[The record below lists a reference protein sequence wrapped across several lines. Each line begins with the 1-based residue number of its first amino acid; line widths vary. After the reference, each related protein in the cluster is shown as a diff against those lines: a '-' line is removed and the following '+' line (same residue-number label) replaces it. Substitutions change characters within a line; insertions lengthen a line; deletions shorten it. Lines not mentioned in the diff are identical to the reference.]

1 MITNTIQLYWNKI
14 VQMPIEEVICMLWI
28 IVIEAC
34 LVALNLILELIS
46 TEKRKLSG
54 LKKLI
59 NIAFVMTI
67 VVAGRYYL
75 YSAGAEA
82 LFRLLKAE
90 ILVSSMNF
98 YATDFVKA
106 VKDRN
111 NSELMRKTLFK
122 ALANHIVFTVL
133 FLLVIYFEN
142 K

>member
-1 MITNTIQLYWNKI
+1 
-14 VQMPIEEVICMLWI
+14 MLWI

-75 YSAGAEA
+75 
-82 LFRLLKAE
+82 
-90 ILVSSMNF
+90 
-98 YATDFVKA
+98 
-106 VKDRN
+106 
-111 NSELMRKTLFK
+111 
-122 ALANHIVFTVL
+122 
-133 FLLVIYFEN
+133 
-142 K
+142 

>member
-1 MITNTIQLYWNKI
+1 
-14 VQMPIEEVICMLWI
+14 MLWI

-75 YSAGAEA
+75 YSTGAEA

-106 VKDRN
+106 VKEWND
-111 NSELMRKTLFK
+111 SELMKKTLFK
-122 ALANHIVFTVL
+122 ALANHTVFTVL

>member
-1 MITNTIQLYWNKI
+1 
-14 VQMPIEEVICMLWI
+14 MLWI

-122 ALANHIVFTVL
+122 ALANNIVFTVL